1 MLASWQ
7 DSWETSVS
15 LRLLKS
21 GSCGFQPA
29 CGWFSSRQHPDASTC
44 YGGEVLVTS
53 VVPEALAMLSLTEVG
68 WRDGGVKEVED
79 LHVQ

>member
-1 MLASWQ
+1 MLALWLH
-7 DSWETSVS
+7 SWETSVS

-21 GSCGFQPA
+21 GSCGFQLA
-29 CGWFSSRQHPDASTC
+29 CGWFSSRQHLHASTC
-44 YGGEVLVTS
+44 YGGELLVTS

-68 WRDGGVKEVED
+68 WRDGRVKKVED